1 MKILYI
7 TNGDGYAG
15 ASYALE
21 NIIAC
26 LEDRCDIE
34 VVFPRKRGEFSA
46 SLEKKGIK
54 CHHFRYCMY
63 VCTKKGS
70 MIYRWMKNAYTVL
83 IDIYGTYKLLKVV
96 KTFRPDII
104 HTNVGPIDIGY
115 RVAKKRK
122 IPHVWHLREYINKD
136 FDMNPIPS
144 FNHYIRK
151 YADNINT
158 CITITDGV
166 KKHFGL
172 NKNAL
177 TIYDGPLKGKP
188 INDPQ
193 KGNYFL
199 FVGRLQE
206 AKGDISLLQAFVQY
220 VERGGKFNLWY
231 AGVASKERMK
241 KLEEIVT
248 RHNIEDRVIFLG
260 FRDDVNIL
268 MSKAQALFVPSRF
281 EGFGFITAEAMY
293 NHCLVVGRNTAGT
306 KEQFDKGLEI
316 TGREIGVRF
325 NQNSEMVDRMFDVEY
340 TDYSELCNR
349 AYQVVSTMYKAE
361 INASKIEALYKSIL
375 KSNSK

>member
-1 MKILYI
+1 M
-7 TNGDGYAG
+7 
-15 ASYALE
+15 
-21 NIIAC
+21 
-26 LEDRCDIE
+26 
-34 VVFPRKRGEFSA
+34 
-46 SLEKKGIK
+46 
-54 CHHFRYCMY
+54 
-63 VCTKKGS
+63 
-70 MIYRWMKNAYTVL
+70 
-83 IDIYGTYKLLKVV
+83 
-96 KTFRPDII
+96 
-104 HTNVGPIDIGY
+104 
-115 RVAKKRK
+115 
-122 IPHVWHLREYINKD
+122 
-136 FDMNPIPS
+136 
-144 FNHYIRK
+144 
-151 YADNINT
+151 
-158 CITITDGV
+158 
-166 KKHFGL
+166 
-172 NKNAL
+172 
-177 TIYDGPLKGKP
+177 
-188 INDPQ
+188 
-193 KGNYFL
+193 

-241 KLEEIVT
+241 ILEEIVT
-248 RHNIEDRVIFLG
+248 RHNIEDRVFFLG